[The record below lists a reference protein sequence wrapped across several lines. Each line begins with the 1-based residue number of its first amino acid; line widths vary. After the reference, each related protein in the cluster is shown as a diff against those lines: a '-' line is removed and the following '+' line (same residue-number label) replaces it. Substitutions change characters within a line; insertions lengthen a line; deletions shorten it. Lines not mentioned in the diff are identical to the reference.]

1 MPQEPWHPGKDAK
14 SDRIIQ
20 LNCREVH
27 TYASYKTTRTSE
39 LLTNFVRITSEKKL
53 NPANI
58 CIFNQFQYLEKPARM
73 VIIKHSY

>member
-27 TYASYKTTRTSE
+27 THASYKTTRTWE
-39 LLTNFVRITSEKKL
+39 LQQLRNKL
-53 NPANI
+53 YKMN
-58 CIFNQFQYLEKPARM
+58 LLSDKL
-73 VIIKHSY
+73 